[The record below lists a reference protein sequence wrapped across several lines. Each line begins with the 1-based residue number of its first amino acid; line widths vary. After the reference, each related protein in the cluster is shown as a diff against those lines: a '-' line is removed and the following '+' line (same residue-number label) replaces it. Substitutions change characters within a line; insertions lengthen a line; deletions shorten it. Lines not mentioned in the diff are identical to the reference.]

1 MNSISYIPDV
11 IWNIPEPIDELTPSF
26 PSFFKMVKLHHQP
39 SPMAAVSFVK
49 RWRIPLLKPPH
60 LQGIAASE
68 HQKDRQVKSN
78 KKNEQTLLF
87 VPFLWCL

>member
-1 MNSISYIPDV
+1 
-11 IWNIPEPIDELTPSF
+11 
-26 PSFFKMVKLHHQP
+26 
-39 SPMAAVSFVK
+39 MAAVSFVK

-78 KKNEQTLLF
+78 KKNEHTF
-87 VPFLWCL
+87 VCSIFVVAIDQIPFAAPVVLKHVLIYISTEQK